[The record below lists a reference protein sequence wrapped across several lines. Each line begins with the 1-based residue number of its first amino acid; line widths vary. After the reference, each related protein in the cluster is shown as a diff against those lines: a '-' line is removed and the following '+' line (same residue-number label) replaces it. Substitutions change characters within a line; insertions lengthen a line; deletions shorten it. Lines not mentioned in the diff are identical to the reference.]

1 MGPIALGV
9 LYDLSGNFSFALTL
23 LTLISVGL
31 ALATLRLK
39 RLAQVR

>member
-9 LYDLSGNFSFALTL
+9 LYDVSGNFGFALTL
-23 LTLISVGL
+23 LTVISLGL

-39 RLAQVR
+39 RLTQIP